1 MDNNSNRANPVVKK
15 HACFAE
21 RKGYMELN
29 KPERV
34 AHIIGK
40 ICASGVENVAFNYYR
55 AIDHSKYQFDFFY
68 DADSTLDPP
77 QDLIKMGA
85 RFYRIPPY
93 QRLPDYIKALRTL
106 FREGKYRIV
115 HSHMNTLS
123 VFPLYAAWKEHVPIR
138 IAHNHS
144 VPGGN
149 EFKRNALKR
158 FLRLFS
164 RVFANAFCACSEEAG
179 RWLFGN
185 RLYNTGRV
193 TVLKNA
199 ISFSQ
204 FRVDR
209 ADIEEQRKA
218 IGIPEG
224 CIVIG
229 NVGRFTHA
237 KNHAKI
243 ISVFEAVRKKH
254 KNTVLLLVGDGEKRQ
269 EIEQRVCEDG
279 IETLVYLVGKVTNPE
294 KYYNMMDVILLP
306 SIFEGVPVTII
317 EGQITGVPCVISDVV
332 STDAVISNGCHYL
345 SIKDNDEKWADT
357 VLSCVGEQVVLN
369 DNSKK
374 YDITYAV
381 KELENKYNSLLE
393 G

>member
-1 MDNNSNRANPVVKK
+1 
-15 HACFAE
+15 
-21 RKGYMELN
+21 MEQN
-29 KPERV
+29 QPERI

-68 DADSTLDPP
+68 DADSTLEPP

-93 QRLPDYIKALRTL
+93 QRLPDYIKVLRTL
-106 FREGKYRIV
+106 FKEGKYRIV

-123 VFPLYAAWKEHVPIR
+123 VFPLYAAWKERVPIR

-149 EFKRNALKR
+149 EIKRNALKHVLR
-158 FLRLFS
+158 FFS
-164 RVFANAFCACSEEAG
+164 RVFANEFCACSEEAG

-185 RLYNTGRV
+185 KCFDKGRV

-199 ISFSQ
+199 ISFSR
-204 FRVDR
+204 FSIDR
-209 ADIEEQRKA
+209 ANMEEKRREV
-218 IGIPEG
+218 GIPEG
-224 CIVIG
+224 SIVIG
-229 NVGRFTHA
+229 NVGRFTYA

-243 ISVFEAVRKKH
+243 ISVFEAVRKKQ
-254 KNTVLLLVGDGEKRQ
+254 KDAVLLLVGDGERRN
-269 EIEQRVCEDG
+269 EIEQRVREDG
-279 IETLVYLVGKVTNPE
+279 IESVVYFAGKVTNPE
-294 KYYNMMDVILLP
+294 MYYSMIDVILLP

-317 EGQITGVPCVISDVV
+317 EGQIAGVPCVISDVV
-332 STDAVISNGCHYL
+332 NTDAVISNGCHYL
-345 SIKDNDEKWADT
+345 SVKDNDEKWAGT
-357 VLSCVGEQVVLN
+357 VLNCVGEQVVLN

-374 YDITYAV
+374 YDIIYAV
-381 KELENKYNSLLE
+381 KELENKYDTLLE